1 MSLTLHFHPLSSY
14 CMKVLIA
21 LYETETPFERRVIDL
36 SHEVDRAAFLKLWP
50 IGKFP
55 VLRDDAA
62 DRTIPESTIII
73 EYLAQHHPGKTELI
87 PAGADP
93 ARETRMRDRFFDLYV
108 HTPMQKIVTDK
119 LRPPGQNDPYGVAQ
133 AAAQLEVAYAM
144 IDDEVGTKS
153 WAMGETFTL
162 ADCAAAPALFYASQ
176 VVPLGDRHRRT
187 AAYLGRLV
195 ERPSFARV
203 IAEAQ
208 PYRALFPG

>member
-1 MSLTLHFHPLSSY
+1 MSLTLHYHPLSSY
-14 CMKVLIA
+14 CMKALIA
-21 LYETETPFERRVIDL
+21 LYETETPFERRIVDL
-36 SHEVDRAAFLKLWP
+36 RNAAERAAFLTLWP

-73 EYLAQHHPGKTELI
+73 EYLAQHSPGKTELL
-87 PAGADP
+87 PRDADR
-93 ARETRMRDRFFDLYV
+93 ARETRLRDRFFDLYV
-108 HTPMQKIVTDK
+108 HAPMQKVVADR
-119 LRPPGQNDPYGVAQ
+119 LRPPGQHDPYGVAQ
-133 AAAQLEVAYAM
+133 AVAQIETAYAM
-144 IDDEVGTKS
+144 IDGEVGATP

-176 VVPLGDRHRRT
+176 VVPLGGHRHT

-203 IAEAQ
+203 IAEAE